1 MIVALLNQKG
11 GVGKTT
17 LALHLA
23 GECTSREQRVMLIGA
38 DPQDFS
44 RDRSEARAREVLPR
58 RFAVIGLTRDT
69 PHRKAPKLAHGGRAD
84 ATAYTARL
92 TIDVTPELRGQT
104 DADMLRR
111 LLTYAFPAEGDA
123 Q

>member
-23 GECTSREQRVMLIGA
+23 GEWASREQRVMLIDANLQGSSL
-38 DPQDFS
+38 DW
-44 RDRSEARAREVLPR
+44 SEAHTREGLPR
-58 RFAVIGLTRDT
+58 RFAVISLRRDT

-111 LLTYAFPAEGDA
+111 LLTDAFPAEGDA
-123 Q
+123 P